1 MSRCAPGQ
9 VIPWPLS
16 TDLMVKYIANRAAK
30 NISSEESQMMV
41 PTLTRFGLLAGVRGL
56 VWTVAVATRPLL
68 RQPVGDRYATPRI
81 GCRSRYDACHEGR
94 CVQPR
99 RRCPGP
105 DQARHRASPR
115 DGRAGRGNHR
125 GRHRA
130 CPVPAAR
137 RGRRRRDGARRRGPA
152 GRRDGRMPPGQGRDL
167 QLPASAAGHRARRRR
182 LAGHLV
188 ARRRRDQPSDRSH
201 RAGPRTGRPDA
212 GPRRNHLNPPH
223 LLFFMPNEPWF
234 LIPQLVYPCLPP
246 GAAMDARTTWP
257 ALLGALIRGDS
268 LTADESEW
276 AMNEIM
282 DGAATP
288 SQIAGFGVALRI
300 KGTSIAE
307 MTGLARAMLAH
318 ATPIHVTGHLTDLVG
333 TGGDGAQTVNVS
345 TMGTIVAAAAGVRMV
360 KHGNRAAS
368 SACGA
373 ADVLE
378 ALGVIIDLPPAATAE
393 LADEVGVAFLFAPL
407 YHPALRYAGPTR
419 SELGVPT
426 VFNFLGPVANPA
438 RPTAQAVG
446 VFDPVMGG
454 VIAGV
459 LAGRGCSAL
468 VFHGSDG
475 LDELTTTGPSTMWV
489 VHDGQVAQTEFSPET
504 LGLPPASVAD
514 LRGGDA
520 ARNAAVARAVLAGER
535 GPVRDIVLLNAAAAL
550 AASAGVPGPDAV
562 PRALA
567 DGYARAAEAVDS
579 GAARVL
585 LDRWI
590 EVSHRLD
597 PKGGAHPRGATPG

>member
-1 MSRCAPGQ
+1 
-9 VIPWPLS
+9 
-16 TDLMVKYIANRAAK
+16 
-30 NISSEESQMMV
+30 
-41 PTLTRFGLLAGVRGL
+41 
-56 VWTVAVATRPLL
+56 
-68 RQPVGDRYATPRI
+68 
-81 GCRSRYDACHEGR
+81 
-94 CVQPR
+94 
-99 RRCPGP
+99 
-105 DQARHRASPR
+105 
-115 DGRAGRGNHR
+115 
-125 GRHRA
+125 
-130 CPVPAAR
+130 
-137 RGRRRRDGARRRGPA
+137 
-152 GRRDGRMPPGQGRDL
+152 
-167 QLPASAAGHRARRRR
+167 
-182 LAGHLV
+182 
-188 ARRRRDQPSDRSH
+188 
-201 RAGPRTGRPDA
+201 
-212 GPRRNHLNPPH
+212 
-223 LLFFMPNEPWF
+223 
-234 LIPQLVYPCLPP
+234 
-246 GAAMDARTTWP
+246 MDARTTWP

-282 DGAATP
+282 EGAATP

-300 KGTSIAE
+300 KGTSVAE

-333 TGGDGAQTVNVS
+333 TGGDGARTVNVS

-393 LADEVGVAFLFAPL
+393 LAAEIGVAFLFAPL

-438 RPTAQAVG
+438 RPSAQAVG
-446 VFDPVMGG
+446 VFDPLMGG

-475 LDELTTTGPSTMWV
+475 LDELTTTGPSSMWV
-489 VHDGQVAQTEFSPET
+489 VHDGEVARTEFSPAA
-504 LGLPPASVAD
+504 LGLAPASLAD

-520 ARNAAVARAVLAGER
+520 THNAAVARAVLAGDR
-535 GPVRDIVLLNAAAAL
+535 GPVRDIVLLTAAAAL
-550 AASAGVPGPDAV
+550 AAAAGVPGPEAV
-562 PRALA
+562 TRALA

-579 GAARVL
+579 GAARAL

-590 EVSHRLD
+590 QASHRLD
-597 PKGGAHPRGATPG
+597 PKGR